1 MNNYLSKDLEKSNSS
16 LYQLSYPKAIFF
28 ILIFIAGL
36 VPAAII
42 QGLVMFVLGS
52 EASNTDIG
60 KFLFTI
66 INIIPFIVVLFVAY
80 VWSKNEKQF
89 LRFNLNLSWSL
100 LPVISL
106 LMLSVMLLSSY
117 TTTFVPHDSGW
128 LKEVYIIFEEAFKS
142 LMDPAWILVLA
153 TCVFAP
159 VLEEVFFRG
168 ILLKGLINRSEN
180 EKEVWLAIL
189 FTSFMFGLI
198 HMNPWQFIAAVI
210 SGIALGYVYYRTKSL
225 GNTIFM
231 HALNNGISVYVL
243 LHYGE
248 MEPAELS
255 AYPEEYNA
263 LFLVV
268 YIALMYLIYIL
279 TKKNTSR
286 FIK

>member
-1 MNNYLSKDLEKSNSS
+1 MNNTLEEFENQNVS
-16 LYQLSYPKAIFF
+16 LFQISYPKAIFYL
-28 ILIFIAGL
+28 LIFLVGL
-36 VPAAII
+36 VPAAIF
-42 QGLVMFVLGS
+42 QGLTMFIFGA
-52 EASNTDIG
+52 EEEIG
-60 KFLFTI
+60 KFFLTI
-66 INIIPFIVVLFVAY
+66 SNIIPFIVVILMAY
-80 VWSKNEKQF
+80 LWSKNEKQSF
-89 LRFNLNLSWSL
+89 RFNFSLSWSL
-100 LPVISL
+100 LPIISL
-106 LMLSVMLLSSY
+106 LMLSVMMLSSY

-128 LKEVYIIFEEAFKS
+128 LKEVYTLFEEAFKS

-153 TCVFAP
+153 TCIFAP
-159 VLEEVFFRG
+159 VFEEILFRG
-168 ILLKGLINRSEN
+168 ILLKGLINRSKN

-198 HMNPWQFIAAVI
+198 HMNPWQFIAAMI

-243 LHYGE
+243 LQYGE

-255 AYPEEYNA
+255 AYPEGYNVLLLLA
-263 LFLVV
+263 YVG
-268 YIALMYLIYIL
+268 LMYLIYFL